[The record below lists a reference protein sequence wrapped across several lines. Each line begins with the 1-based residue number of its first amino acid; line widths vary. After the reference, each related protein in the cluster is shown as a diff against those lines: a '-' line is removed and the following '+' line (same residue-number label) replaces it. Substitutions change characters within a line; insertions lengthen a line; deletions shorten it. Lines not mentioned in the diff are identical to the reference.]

1 MRRLVVLDT
10 GPLGMVTNPKST
22 PATLGAGR
30 WLRSLLAN
38 GTMVAIPEI
47 ADYEVRRELLRVGSR
62 RGVAV
67 LDAFKDSLFYLPLTT
82 AAMLQAAEFWAAV
95 RRQGKPTADAKAL
108 DADVIL
114 AAQATMVTADYD
126 EVVVAT
132 GNPHHISRFVQAQ
145 PWEDIV

>member
-1 MRRLVVLDT
+1 MRRLIVLDT

-22 PATLGAGR
+22 PLTLRAGQ
-30 WLRSLLAN
+30 WLKLLLAN
-38 GTMVAIPEI
+38 EAMVAIPEI

-62 RGVAV
+62 HGVDS
-67 LDAFKDSLFYLPLTT
+67 LDTFKDRLFYLPITT
-82 AAMLQAAEFWAAV
+82 EAMLKAAEFWAAV

-114 AAQATMVTADYD
+114 AAQATIVAADYD

-132 GNPHHISRFVQAQ
+132 NNPGHLSRFVKAEN
-145 PWEDIV
+145 WEDIT